1 MVLEPREAGEFCIE
15 IFLAFEPAINGTPC
29 AGREINERQVAF
41 PHQLVN
47 WPVSFGKQIA
57 QFHLRPFRGEARQT
71 IANSARGAVV
81 TFSEARREDQYSFF
95 HSLSGHRNAN
105 GKLASRG
112 KEDGSIRSLMDICI
126 GQSKLSVQMRYLGF
140 LWRVLRQLVW
150 ETATD
155 TTTGLAAQMAYL
167 LLFALAPGSL
177 FLWHL
182 LGLFGTDP
190 TKLHRMFL
198 LLKSFMPPDPKVQ
211 DILDSA
217 MANVVVT
224 GSSGLLANAGIILG
238 IYFGT
243 VFIATTS
250 RALSHTYGMREDPHW
265 WSKYIISFFLLFW
278 FGIIIVFCFN
288 AIVFGERL
296 AGLAEVNFQLAFPLQ
311 AWITTLNLPF
321 TFVALVILALA
332 LYLLTP
338 ENYLTVR
345 QALPGAIF
353 FSVGWIIATK
363 LFQLYV
369 ARYDRYNPTYLA
381 LASIVV
387 LLTWMYLTCLLLLLG
402 GKLNAILRREGERM
416 RAAAPAVAEPA
427 PTS

>member
-1 MVLEPREAGEFCIE
+1 M
-15 IFLAFEPAINGTPC
+15 
-29 AGREINERQVAF
+29 
-41 PHQLVN
+41 
-47 WPVSFGKQIA
+47 KY
-57 QFHLRPFRGEARQT
+57 LRF
-71 IANSARGAVV
+71 I
-81 TFSEARREDQYSFF
+81 
-95 HSLSGHRNAN
+95 
-105 GKLASRG
+105 
-112 KEDGSIRSLMDICI
+112 
-126 GQSKLSVQMRYLGF
+126 
-140 LWRVLRQLVW
+140 WRVLRRMVW

-155 TTTGLAAQMAYL
+155 QTTGLAAQMAYL

-190 TKLHRMFL
+190 SKLHRMFL
-198 LLKSFMPPDPKVQ
+198 LLKSFMPPDTKVQ

-243 VFIATTS
+243 VFIATIS

-265 WSKYIISFFLLFW
+265 WSKYIISFFMLFW
-278 FGIIIVFCFN
+278 FGIVIVFCFN
-288 AIVFGERL
+288 AIVFGEKL
-296 AGLAEVNFQLAFPLQ
+296 AGIAEVNFQLAFPLQ
-311 AWITTLNLPF
+311 AWIGYLNVPLTAF
-321 TFVALVILALA
+321 ALIVLALA

-338 ENYLTVR
+338 ENYSTIR

-353 FSVGWIIATK
+353 FAVGWIVATK
-363 LFQLYV
+363 LFQFYV

-402 GKLNAILRREGERM
+402 GKLNAILRRERERM
-416 RAAAPAVAEPA
+416 RRAAPVPPEPA
-427 PTS
+427 AVS